1 MPGPLEGYRVV
12 DLADAISGPY
22 AAMELA
28 DAGADVIKIER
39 PTGDRARGWGS
50 QAKGDLGAA
59 FLALNRAKR
68 GVTLDLESDAGVA
81 AADRIIAKADVVIT
95 DAQWSARP
103 ELQPDALR
111 ARHPSLVVCVVSLY
125 GDRGPW
131 ANRAPYGEIA
141 AEMFAEN
148 TNGLGVL
155 GEAPVRIGTDMGS
168 MFAGINAV
176 QAILSALYARDLNGA
191 PGQRIDVSLVGS
203 LMATRSQAWVAL
215 TNPEEWGGFQIDTVI
230 KPVDYGID
238 CSDGQVL
245 FTIPGMSQEQRDKLY
260 ADLGMLDWVKDDPL
274 YEIVNDD
281 RGGGNGT
288 YAHIARGVWNRATS
302 KFTRAE
308 LNEIAE
314 RYGGNAFPFNNYD
327 QVPEYPQIKH
337 LGLVQ
342 TMEQPGV
349 GTVTQI
355 GPPWKFHDTPVGPLR
370 PAPLLGEHTVEVLT
384 EVGYSAEEV
393 ATMRRAGALGAS

>member
-12 DLADAISGPY
+12 DLADGISGPY

-39 PTGDRARGWGS
+39 PQGDRTRGWGS
-50 QAKGDLGAA
+50 RKKGDFGAA
-59 FLALNRAKR
+59 FMALNRAKR
-68 GVTLDLESDAGVA
+68 SVALDLESDAGVA
-81 AADRIIAKADVVIT
+81 AADRILARADVIIT

-103 ELQPDALR
+103 ELQPDAIL
-111 ARHPSLVVCVVSLY
+111 ARHATAVVCVVSLF

-131 ANRAPYGEIA
+131 RHRAPYGEIA

-168 MFAGINAV
+168 MFAAINGV

-191 PGQRIDVSLVGS
+191 GGQRIDVSLVGS

-230 KPVDYGID
+230 KPPDYGID

-245 FTIPGMSQEQRDKLY
+245 FTIPGMPQEERDNLY
-260 ADLGMLDWVKDDPL
+260 RDLGMLDWVKDDPL
-274 YEIVNDD
+274 YAIVNDD
-281 RGGGNGT
+281 RGGGNGV

-302 KFTRAE
+302 KFTRE
-308 LNEIAE
+308 QLDRIAVK
-314 RYGGNAFPFNNYD
+314 YGGNAFPFNNYE
-327 QVPEYPQIKH
+327 QVPDFPQIKH
-337 LGLVQ
+337 LGIVQ

-349 GTVTQI
+349 GAVRQI
-355 GPPWKFHDTPVGPLR
+355 GAPWKFHDTPVGPLR
-370 PAPLLGEHTVEVLT
+370 PAPALGEHTASVLA
-384 EVGYSAEEV
+384 EVGYSPAEI
-393 ATMRRAGALGAS
+393 AALRR